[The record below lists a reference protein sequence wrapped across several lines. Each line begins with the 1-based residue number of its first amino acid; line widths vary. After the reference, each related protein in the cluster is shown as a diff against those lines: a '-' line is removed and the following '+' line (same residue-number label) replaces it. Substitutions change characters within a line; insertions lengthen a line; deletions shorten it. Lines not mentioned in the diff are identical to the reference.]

1 LVFTDISKLKV
12 TIPRADEKEVAVIR
26 EGNIGFQKD
35 VKRRFEKI
43 DNILFGVITAVVVS
57 LVAVVIS
64 VIGLFMDQMR
74 YNNVAYKEYSEK
86 IQTLES
92 LKNSNIEL
100 LEQNKQNQ
108 ELIIS
113 QNNQIIELLNKKLGE

>member
-1 LVFTDISKLKV
+1 MSELKI
-12 TIPRADEKEVAVIR
+12 TIPRADEKEVAIIR

-74 YNNVAYKEYSEK
+74 YNNAAYKEYSEK
-86 IQTLES
+86 IQTLDS
-92 LKNSNIEL
+92 VRDSNSEL
-100 LEQNKQNQ
+100 LQQNKQNQ
-108 ELIIS
+108 ELII
-113 QNNQIIELLNKKLGE
+113 QQQNQIMELLNKK